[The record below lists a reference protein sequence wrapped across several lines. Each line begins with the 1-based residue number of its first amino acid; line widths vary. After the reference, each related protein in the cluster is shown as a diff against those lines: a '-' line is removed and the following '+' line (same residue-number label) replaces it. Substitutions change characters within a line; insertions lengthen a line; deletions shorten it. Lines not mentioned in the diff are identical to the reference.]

1 MKTELEIKMEINDGE
16 KPNLP
21 NRRKSTP
28 KIVTFGGRMH
38 DIISEFDKG
47 NSKPFDEILDQ
58 LKDEDLDHRKMNKLI
73 VEVRFFSFSAWIRQ
87 AIHWSFFLI
96 VV

>member
-1 MKTELEIKMEINDGE
+1 MKTELDIKMEINE
-16 KPNLP
+16 AETSNLP

-73 VEVRFFSFSAWIRQ
+73 VEVRFFLKLHESGKQFIE
-87 AIHWSFFLI
+87 
-96 VV
+96 VCY